1 MRKADVVLT
10 VLAVVALVATAVAG
24 LSGDRWTG
32 ERTYR
37 FESQSVL
44 LPPSEL
50 SPAGGAGARFNWTV
64 PDNSTSANLTVSL
77 YYSGQAFR
85 GGNAIVSIRV
95 TTPDGR
101 DQPPVTQSWV
111 IPQGS
116 TSEEMTL
123 NASAMW
129 DQVPET
135 LRDTSDEGHGRMWT
149 KPLQVLVT
157 VEEPSD
163 VPLANYGF
171 TASVT
176 GSLDVYRAA

>member
-1 MRKADVVLT
+1 MRKADVVLA
-10 VLAVVALVATAVAG
+10 VLAVVALAATAVAG
-24 LSGDRWTG
+24 VSGDRWTG

-37 FESQSVL
+37 FESRQTL

-64 PDNSTSANLTVSL
+64 PDNATSADLNVTL

-85 GGNAIVSIRV
+85 GGNAIVSVRV

-101 DQPPVTQSWV
+101 NHPPVTQSWA
-111 IPQGS
+111 IPQGA
-116 TSEEMTL
+116 TSGEMAL
-123 NASAMW
+123 NTSAVW
-129 DQVPET
+129 DHMPET
-135 LRDTSDEGHGRMWT
+135 LRDTSAEGHGRVWT
-149 KPLQVLVT
+149 KPLQVFVT

-171 TASVT
+171 TATVT
-176 GSLDVYRAA
+176 GSLNVYRAA